1 MRKLLWASVTAIP
14 FLAGATQ
21 VLAADARY
29 PTTSDASTSHSVR
42 KKANDARDQV
52 QHAASTLRR
61 MTQQAPGIE
70 SQLRNA
76 RAVFILP
83 RYGRGALVIGGGGG
97 PGVLMVKGSNGW
109 TGPALYDVGS
119 INIGAQA
126 GGEGGAIVMIL
137 ETDRAVQALEK
148 RNAFSLDANAGLS
161 IVKWS
166 KAVEAKTNA
175 PDVVMWTNLEGL
187 YAGAAVGVTDAKFD
201 ARETSA
207 LYGKTVSA
215 QDVLEGSA
223 HTAMAD
229 DLVSALPA

>member
-1 MRKLLWASVTAIP
+1 MRKLLLASVTAIP
-14 FLAGATQ
+14 FLAGATH
-21 VLAADARY
+21 VLAADVRY
-29 PTTSDASTSHSVR
+29 PTTSDASHSLR
-42 KKANDARDQV
+42 GEASNAQLEV
-52 QHAASTLRR
+52 QHAAATLRQ

-76 RAVFILP
+76 RAVFIMP

-97 PGVLMVKGSNGW
+97 PGVVMVKGENGW
-109 TGPALYDVGS
+109 TGPALYKVGS
-119 INIGAQA
+119 VNIGAQA
-126 GGEGGAIVMIL
+126 GSEGGAIVMIL

-148 RNAFSLDANAGLS
+148 RNAFSLDATAGLS

-175 PDVVMWTNLEGL
+175 PDIVMWTNLKGL

-201 ARETSA
+201 ARETSR

-215 QDVLEGSA
+215 EDVLEGSV
-223 HTAMAD
+223 HTALAD